1 MLRFIS
7 ESNYFAMNIEKKES
21 GKTGKFFI
29 QEDDDV
35 LADINWL
42 VNDDDNYVINHTS
55 VSEKLSGQGIG
66 IKLLDAVVDMA
77 RDKNKKVIAGCEFAK
92 VMFKRHEEKYKDVWE
107 KRDEK

>member
-1 MLRFIS
+1 
-7 ESNYFAMNIEKKES
+7 MNIEKKES

-66 IKLLDAVVDMA
+66 IKLL
-77 RDKNKKVIAGCEFAK
+77 
-92 VMFKRHEEKYKDVWE
+92 
-107 KRDEK
+107 